1 MDNNDQNNYIA
12 RKKNRLV
19 KYDYSKPGGYFITI
33 CTNKKENTFG
43 SITDGEIKL
52 SYLGN
57 LARNNWSSI
66 AEHFPMVEV
75 GEFVIMP
82 NHLHGI
88 LYFQNNFPSI
98 GMNDNNLPV
107 TIPKISN
114 LKDVVGSFKM
124 SVTREVRKLRPGL
137 EVWQRN
143 YYDHVIRNEQDE
155 QRIVE
160 YIQMNPIRWAD
171 DDENQKRLK

>member
-1 MDNNDQNNYIA
+1 
-12 RKKNRLV
+12 
-19 KYDYSKPGGYFITI
+19 
-33 CTNKKENTFG
+33 
-43 SITDGEIKL
+43 
-52 SYLGN
+52 
-57 LARNNWSSI
+57 
-66 AEHFPMVEV
+66 MVEV